1 MNPSS
6 FLARLTVDALIGALL
21 GTIVGLVLLV
31 AGVVDN
37 PFWLTSAG
45 IFVAAILAPLRHDDA

>member
-1 MNPSS
+1 MNATN
-6 FLARLTVDALIGALL
+6 FLARLTAYALIGAVV
-21 GTIVGLVLLV
+21 GTLVGLVLLA

-45 IFVAAILAPLRHDDA
+45 IGVGAILAPLRPGEP

>member
-1 MNPSS
+1 MNQSN

-21 GTIVGLVLLV
+21 GTLLGLVLLA

-45 IFVAAILAPLRHDDA
+45 IFVAAILAPLRHDDT